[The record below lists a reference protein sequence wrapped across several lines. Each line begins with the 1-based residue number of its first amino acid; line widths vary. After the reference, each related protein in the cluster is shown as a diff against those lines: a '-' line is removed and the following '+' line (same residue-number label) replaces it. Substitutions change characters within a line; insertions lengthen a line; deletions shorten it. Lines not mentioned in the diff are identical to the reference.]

1 MLELAEA
8 PAEGKLLLVVE
19 RLIVEDEH
27 REFVHAG
34 VDGGHLVAAERL
46 SKVDVVDFG
55 GEARADLTRLHS
67 LISMLLIRPSSI
79 T

>member
-8 PAEGKLLLVVE
+8 PAEGELLPVVE

-27 REFVHAG
+27 RELVHAG
-34 VDGGHLVAAERL
+34 VDGGHLVAREGLAE
-46 SKVDVVDFG
+46 VEVVDFG

-67 LISMLLIRPSSI
+67 VISMLLIRPSSM